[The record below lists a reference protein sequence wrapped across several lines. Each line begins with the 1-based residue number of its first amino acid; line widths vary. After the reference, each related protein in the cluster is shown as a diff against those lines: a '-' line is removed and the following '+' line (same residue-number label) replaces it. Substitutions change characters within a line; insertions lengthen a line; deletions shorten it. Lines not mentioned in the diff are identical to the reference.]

1 MSDTLNERIVH
12 QFQHASV
19 IYTEQ
24 HSAATNRRMPKL
36 YVQAID
42 QYRYQRELIIQFRHQ
57 SGNSSK
63 LYWEC
68 VAYRHPG
75 RRFEQT
81 ITAGVATRFIDK
93 FLRLCSEYPSLLFN
107 QSGDHTTDIHRPR
120 HENFVHMH
128 ERLLDGYRLSVDLL

>member
-63 LYWEC
+63 L
-68 VAYRHPG
+68 
-75 RRFEQT
+75 
-81 ITAGVATRFIDK
+81 
-93 FLRLCSEYPSLLFN
+93 
-107 QSGDHTTDIHRPR
+107 
-120 HENFVHMH
+120 
-128 ERLLDGYRLSVDLL
+128 